1 MSAPSHSTPR
11 RAYQS
16 GDTSS
21 HSNFHIV
28 KLTGRARRIPSSL
41 PTMKH
46 QFCIRLVMLSALLVL
61 GTGLFAR
68 EWTDSAGRKIE
79 AEILGI
85 EQGSAVVMLIGK
97 QRAALPV
104 AKLSATDQV
113 WLKEWAKDK
122 SPAQQLPLPVWPETV
137 LQPEIK
143 LTGGKSKDGKFIFHS
158 THYDFACDAEVSAS
172 VINDFAT
179 VAEGTLRL
187 IYSLP
192 LRFPPL
198 DGRTFG
204 ARICQSRSAY
214 ERAGGPPGSAGV
226 FILGNMSGQGV
237 LLVPFESLGIE
248 KFAGQN
254 TKSYSY
260 RSTVLIHEMTHQT
273 TAELLLL
280 MPKWVAEGLAEYAGN
295 MTYRNGVFYLGARD
309 RVQALR
315 QRLESYDKLS
325 REQDAQVMASPSN
338 KPPSPVNATPTRPLE
353 SWIMRPSELVK
364 KTDRDWGTNVRSRAA
379 HAQLHRMYLSSMFL
393 VHYYLHM
400 ADNGEARRIRLY
412 FDELTTDSTWFR
424 AQGRNGE
431 PAPSYLRSDSSIE
444 EVRSHYARLLF
455 SENDLA
461 ALDADFRAKYIA
473 LGFRI
478 PEWK

>member
-1 MSAPSHSTPR
+1 MKR
-11 RAYQS
+11 Q
-16 GDTSS
+16 
-21 HSNFHIV
+21 F
-28 KLTGRARRIPSSL
+28 RIR
-41 PTMKH
+41 
-46 QFCIRLVMLSALLVL
+46 IVMLSALLFL
-61 GTGLFAR
+61 STSLAAR

-85 EQGSAVVMLIGK
+85 EQRNTVVILIGK
-97 QRAALPV
+97 QRAALPA
-104 AKLSATDQV
+104 AKLSATDQA

-143 LTGGKSKDGKFIFHS
+143 LTGGKSKDGKFVFHS
-158 THYDFACDAEVSAS
+158 THYDFDCDAEVSAS

-187 IYSLP
+187 ITSLP
-192 LRFPPL
+192 LHFPPME
-198 DGRTFG
+198 GRTFG

-226 FILGNMSGQGV
+226 FIMGNMSGQGV

-248 KFAGQN
+248 QFAGHN
-254 TKSYSY
+254 TKSYNY
-260 RSTVLIHEMTHQT
+260 HSTVLIHEMAHQT
-273 TAELLLL
+273 TAELLPL

-295 MTYRNGVFYLGARD
+295 MIYRNGVFYLGARD
-309 RVQALR
+309 RLQALHT
-315 QRLESYDKLS
+315 RLDTYDKLT

-338 KPPSPVNATPTRPLE
+338 KPPSSNTPAPIRLPE
-353 SWIMRPSELVK
+353 GWIMRPSELVK
-364 KTDRDWGTNVRSRAA
+364 KTDRDWSTNVNSRAA
-379 HAQLHRMYLSSMFL
+379 HVQLHRMYLSSMFL
-393 VHYYLHM
+393 VHYYLHL

-412 FDELTTDSTWFR
+412 FDELATDSAWFR
-424 AQGRNGE
+424 TQGRNGE
-431 PAPSYLRSDSSIE
+431 PPPSYLRSDTSIE
-444 EVRSHYARLLF
+444 EIRRHYARHLYK
-455 SENDLA
+455 SDDLD

>member
-1 MSAPSHSTPR
+1 MKRHS
-11 RAYQS
+11 
-16 GDTSS
+16 
-21 HSNFHIV
+21 
-28 KLTGRARRIPSSL
+28 
-41 PTMKH
+41 
-46 QFCIRLVMLSALLVL
+46 CIRLELLWALLFL
-61 GTGLFAR
+61 STSLTAR
-68 EWTDSAGRKIE
+68 EWKNSGGKMIE
-79 AEILGI
+79 AEILGL
-85 EQGSAVVMLIGK
+85 EQGNAVVFMAGK
-97 QRAALPV
+97 QRALLPIG
-104 AKLSATDQV
+104 KLSASDQA
-113 WLKEWAKDK
+113 WLNEWARDK
-122 SPAQQLPLPVWPETV
+122 SPAQQLPPPVWPETV

-143 LTGGKSKDGKFIFHS
+143 LTGGKSKEGVFNFHS
-158 THYDFACDAEVSAS
+158 PHYEFNCDAEVSAS
-172 VINDFAT
+172 VMNDFAT

-192 LRFPPL
+192 LHFPPL
-198 DGRTFG
+198 EGRTFG
-204 ARICQSRSAY
+204 ARICQSRMVY

-226 FILGNMSGQGV
+226 FILGNMSGKGM

-248 KFAGQN
+248 KFAGRN
-254 TKSYSY
+254 TKSYNY
-260 RSTVLIHEMTHQT
+260 HATVLIHEMAHQT
-273 TAELLLL
+273 TAELLPL

-295 MTYRNGVFYLGARD
+295 MIYRNGVFYLGARD

-315 QRLESYDKLS
+315 QRLETYDKLS

-338 KPPSPVNATPTRPLE
+338 KPPAPSSAVPVRLPE

-364 KTDRDWGTNVRSRAA
+364 KTDRDWSTNVNSKAA
-379 HAQLHRMYLSSMFL
+379 HIQLHRMYLSSMFL

-412 FDELTTDSTWFR
+412 FDELTTDSAWFR
-424 AQGRNGE
+424 TQGRGGE

-444 EVRSHYARLLF
+444 EIRSHYAQHLF
-455 SENDLA
+455 KSDDLA